1 MLVSGSESRKAS
13 PETPGDGRPSE
24 ARERNFP
31 VTRDSLVQALASD
44 DANAR
49 LIAFDLV
56 VRAYRSPVVVL
67 LMRRWALELDDA
79 EDIAQEFFARAL
91 EKGWLSRYDLSRGRF
106 RTFLRSCLIAFASDE
121 YDRTRRQKRGGA
133 LQHET
138 LTEFTPLPESESV
151 MDELFEQEWIRSVL
165 QIALDALRAEAQS
178 THRFAAFGIFERY
191 DVLDSEDHARPTY
204 AALAHEWNLPT
215 TQVTNYLSWA
225 RKRFRQH
232 VLDTLRSLTG
242 TEEEFREEVRTLL
255 GAPIE

>member
-1 MLVSGSESRKAS
+1 MSDPAPHELSSG
-13 PETPGDGRPSE
+13 TPAEGRPPE
-24 ARERNFP
+24 ARPHHFP
-31 VTRDSLVQALASD
+31 DTRDSLVQALVSAD
-44 DANAR
+44 DNAR
-49 LIAFDLV
+49 LHAFDLV

-67 LMRRWALELDDA
+67 LMRKWGLELDDA
-79 EDIAQEFFARAL
+79 EDIAQEFFTSAL

-121 YDRTRRQKRGGA
+121 YDRTRRQKRGGGV
-133 LQHET
+133 QHEV
-138 LTEFTPLPESESV
+138 LTEFTPQPEGESV

-165 QIALDALRAEAQS
+165 QIALDALRAEAQL
-178 THRFAAFGIFERY
+178 THRAAAFGIFERY
-191 DVLDSEDHARPTY
+191 DVLDNEDHARPTY

-232 VLDTLRSLTG
+232 VLDTLRRLTG
-242 TEEEFREEVRTLL
+242 SEEEFRDEVRTLL